1 MTLPGDGLPR
11 HVAII
16 MDGNRRWAVR
26 KGLPVVAGHREV
38 VEKRIE
44 ELIEHAAEFKI
55 PYITFWAFSTEN
67 WGRAKREV
75 KAIMKLFRWALE
87 KRAQRMIDK
96 GARVRYIGDL
106 KAFPEDIQAGF
117 ERMMRES
124 RDNERITVTFALNYG
139 GRDEIIRGIRKLFQN
154 HESRIMNHELSG
166 EAFSECLD
174 TVGMPDPDLVIR
186 TSGEQRLSGFMAW
199 QSVYAELY
207 FPETLM
213 PDFGA
218 VELDRALKVY
228 GKRKRRFGKG

>member
-1 MTLPGDGLPR
+1 
-11 HVAII
+11 
-16 MDGNRRWAVR
+16 
-26 KGLPVVAGHREV
+26 
-38 VEKRIE
+38 
-44 ELIEHAAEFKI
+44 
-55 PYITFWAFSTEN
+55 
-67 WGRAKREV
+67 
-75 KAIMKLFRWALE
+75 
-87 KRAQRMIDK
+87 
-96 GARVRYIGDL
+96 
-106 KAFPEDIQAGF
+106 
-117 ERMMRES
+117 
-124 RDNERITVTFALNYG
+124 
-139 GRDEIIRGIRKLFQN
+139 
-154 HESRIMNHELSG
+154 MNHELSG